1 MKMSQS
7 AGSRQCRDHN
17 LNHNL
22 PAKEIK
28 NESGIKIAASSEK
41 NFCPG
46 KITLNKSHRESPL
59 CSGVRDGGFTM
70 LEVMVSITI
79 FSMVLIAI
87 YSSWSAILRG
97 TQLGHAAAAEAQRGR
112 ITVNALEQ
120 SLGSTELFLA
130 NLRHYA
136 FMADTSGEF
145 ASLSFV
151 SHLPPSFP
159 GSGLFGDQS
168 VRRVTFSVEPDK
180 SGRNQLVLF
189 QRPVLEPP
197 ETATEPYYIVLAPSI
212 REFKAYFWET
222 NTHEW
227 VEEWLWTNRLPR
239 MVRVE
244 LALGDPKRGRIDAD
258 ELISKTVYI
267 ASTAIPREAQ
277 VPANRGGNRPGTP
290 PPGTPPVNNPGA
302 NPPRR
307 P

>member
-1 MKMSQS
+1 
-7 AGSRQCRDHN
+7 
-17 LNHNL
+17 
-22 PAKEIK
+22 
-28 NESGIKIAASSEK
+28 
-41 NFCPG
+41 
-46 KITLNKSHRESPL
+46 
-59 CSGVRDGGFTM
+59 M

-79 FSMVLIAI
+79 FSMVLLAI

-189 QRPVLEPP
+189 QRPLLEPP

-227 VEEWLWTNRLPR
+227 VDEWLWTNRLPR

-244 LALGDPKRGRIDAD
+244 LSLGDPKRGRIDAD

-277 VPANRGGNRPGTP
+277 MPANRGGNRPGTP
-290 PPGTPPVNNPGA
+290 PPGAPPINNPGA
-302 NPPRR
+302 NLPRR